1 MLNLRAA
8 AVNIAICTVIG
19 GLIAYFSSA
28 KWLAAT
34 LWVFAAVF
42 ANGTIAAIEDA
53 RPGGFDNP
61 NGLEPRPLGYRFLL
75 GSLLVVCAAVAG
87 GAYVQFQ

>member
-1 MLNLRAA
+1 MNVRATA
-8 AVNIAICTVIG
+8 IGIAICTVIG

-34 LWVFAAVF
+34 LWVFAAMF
-42 ANGTIAAIEDA
+42 ANGTIAVIEDA
-53 RPGGFDNP
+53 QPGGFDNSD
-61 NGLEPRPLGYRFLL
+61 GLEPRPFGYKFLL
-75 GSLLVVCAAVAG
+75 GSLLVVCAAVIG